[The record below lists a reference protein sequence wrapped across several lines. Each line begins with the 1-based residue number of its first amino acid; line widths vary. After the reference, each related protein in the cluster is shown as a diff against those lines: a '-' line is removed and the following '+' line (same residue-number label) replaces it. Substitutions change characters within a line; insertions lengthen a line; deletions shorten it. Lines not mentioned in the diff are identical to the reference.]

1 MLEAIITVT
10 GLMITAYFSIKQFKK
25 TNIALSD
32 IEVYNFE
39 KENYEKFKNLKI
51 TLNDVEINNKLTF
64 IKGVIYIAGQNDI
77 PKESIHQGI
86 TIKGDNDTVFKDF
99 KILKSNYD
107 FKIANSGGAISVIS
121 DILKVNDYIIFE
133 TVCEN
138 LNSELKIEHRILNAA
153 DTLRIRYSSLKDSRP
168 NSIFLLILGILML
181 FVLAQPFM
189 SLRKQYD
196 FETIF
201 YENGEQISK
210 ESLENNRKNFIEG
223 WNNGIEA
230 VKKGIDSLAQDSLLP
245 DDSRIRLLPLRLELF
260 KKFRGNT
267 DISLYEDKIKAGN
280 ILDSIIRNTNSIEFF
295 WAKEYKKRFKI
306 GNSLEASFRLENYT
320 SIVINLI
327 FIITTLIFILPG
339 ILYLYIHL
347 KFEVPLKRILGQEE
361 VTKR

>member
-1 MLEAIITVT
+1 
-10 GLMITAYFSIKQFKK
+10 
-25 TNIALSD
+25 
-32 IEVYNFE
+32 
-39 KENYEKFKNLKI
+39 
-51 TLNDVEINNKLTF
+51 
-64 IKGVIYIAGQNDI
+64 
-77 PKESIHQGI
+77 
-86 TIKGDNDTVFKDF
+86 
-99 KILKSNYD
+99 LKSNYD